1 MAKRVTTIPATLN
14 RFDSTPLNDFK
25 KRRVAGYAR
34 VSTDSEEQATSYDAQ
49 VDYYTK
55 YINANAMWQFA
66 GMYTDE
72 GITATN
78 TNHRDGFNQM
88 VEDALAGKIDLIIT
102 KSISRFAR
110 NTVDS
115 LTTVRKLKEKGV
127 EIYFEKEN
135 IWTLDAKGELLIT
148 IMSSLAQEESRSISE
163 NTTWGKR
170 KSFADGKA
178 SVGFKTFLG
187 YDRGPNGEFVI
198 NEEQAITV
206 RYIYKRFLEGLTPYY
221 IAKEL
226 TDMGVK
232 TPAGKDKW
240 YQSSVM
246 SILQNEK
253 YKGDA
258 LLQKTFTKDFLTHK
272 MVVNNGEVP
281 QYYVEGHHEGIVTA
295 DQFDQVQAEILRRK
309 GMQKY
314 SGVGLFSSIIKCGEC
329 GSWYG
334 AKVWH
339 SNDKYRKVI
348 YRCNNKYSDGCKCKT
363 PHISEEEIK
372 QMFIKAANELF
383 SEREEILANTKV
395 MMEMV
400 CETDSLDRDLQDNI
414 TDLNII
420 SEQMQVAIAEN
431 SRVALDQGEYEKRY
445 AELTARYEKAKAGY
459 DDIADQ
465 IESKKAKRE
474 LFKGF
479 IRTLEKH
486 DGIIEEFDAGMWSSL
501 VQEVIVKA
509 KDDVRLIFKN
519 GFEVRV
525 PKNHASFEK
534 SESGQ

>member
-1 MAKRVTTIPATLN
+1 MAKRVTTIPATLG
-14 RFDSTPLNDFK
+14 RFDSRPLQSVR
-25 KRRVAGYAR
+25 KRKTAGYAR
-34 VSTDSEEQATSYDAQ
+34 VSTDSEEQATSYAAQ
-49 VDYYTK
+49 VDYYTR
-55 YINANAMWQFA
+55 YINANPEWEFV
-66 GMYTDE
+66 GIYSDD

-187 YDRGPNGEFVI
+187 YDRGLNGEFVI
-198 NEEQAITV
+198 NEEQAVTV
-206 RYIYKRFLEGLTPYY
+206 RYIYKRFLEGLSTYQ

-226 TDMGVK
+226 TNMGVK

-240 YQSSVM
+240 YTSSVM

-281 QYYVEGHHEGIVTA
+281 QYYVEGHHEGIVTV

-314 SGVGLFSSIIKCGEC
+314 SGVGCFSSIIKCAEC

-363 PHISEEEIK
+363 PHINEDELKEL
-372 QMFIKAANELF
+372 FIKAVNELF
-383 SEREEILANTKV
+383 SERDEILANTKV
-395 MMEMV
+395 MMDMV
-400 CETDSLDRDLQDNI
+400 CETDSLDRDLQDSI
-414 TDLNII
+414 AELNII
-420 SEQMQVAIAEN
+420 SEQMQIAIAEN
-431 SRVALDQGEYEKRY
+431 SRVALDQNEYEKRY
-445 AELTARYEKAKAGY
+445 AELSERYEKAKSKY
-459 DDIADQ
+459 DDIAEQ

-479 IRTLEKH
+479 IRALEKQ
-486 DGIIEEFDAGMWSSL
+486 GALVEEFDEELWSSL
-501 VQEVIVKA
+501 VQEVVVKS
-509 KDDVRLIFKN
+509 KDDILFIFKN
-519 GFEVRV
+519 GFKIKTR
-525 PKNHASFEK
+525 
-534 SESGQ
+534 